1 MLFKNSSAAVFG
13 IGAYPVEVEVDI
25 TAASAFFTTVGLR
38 TGKALNF
45 QGKLNS
51 HSCKKNRGPGSLGPR
66 YAALGGLP
74 VCRPRSSKPANSTL
88 PAYIGIPGF
97 PAPRPRVK
105 AKTRIIPK
113 AIPTPAR
120 M

>member
-1 MLFKNSSAAVFG
+1 MLFKTSSAAVFG
-13 IGAYPVEVEVDI
+13 IDAYPVEVEGDI
-25 TAASAFFTTVGLR
+25 TAGSAFFTTVGLR

-45 QGKLNS
+45 QGKLDS
-51 HSCKKNRGPGSLGPR
+51 HSCKKNRGPGNLGPR
-66 YAALGGLP
+66 YAALRRLR

-88 PAYIGIPGF
+88 PAYIRIPGF
-97 PAPRPRVK
+97 PARPRVK